1 MPEYRIY
8 TVDYNGHRVGAK
20 DIECADDQE
29 AVRQAL
35 LTITSYDVEV
45 RQRDRFVALLPRHE
59 KAPPGVNK
67 PPIAPHGGPFVLTR
81 H

>member
-35 LTITSYDVEV
+35 LTITSYDVEL
-45 RQRDRFVALLPRHE
+45 RQRDRFVALLPRRE
-59 KAPPGVNK
+59 KAPPESINRRSRRT
-67 PPIAPHGGPFVLTR
+67 GG
-81 H
+81 HSY